1 MKAGFLGTGS
11 MGLPLASILLDRE
24 RSLVA
29 FDVNPEATRP
39 LAEKQ
44 ARIVGSPAEV
54 AAETDIVLACVPSVA
69 ALHAVVT
76 GPDGVLRA
84 KGRRMSLFVN
94 LATVGSEAAEEAEKA
109 LAAEGVAMLDAP
121 VTGGVARAWKGDITV
136 VASGPNAVFDA
147 AEPTLK
153 NMAGAVHHVGE
164 KVGQAQVVKVA
175 NNIMSF
181 TNLVVALEALVMT
194 AKAGIDPEKT
204 LAVINTGTGQNSAS
218 LTKVPAAIL
227 NRKFNLQ
234 APIYI
239 TEKDAN
245 LWRTEAERLDVP
257 QTVASATYQ
266 VMRQAVAMGLR
277 NGDLSE
283 LLKVVERAAAFELPK
298 TRE

>member
-54 AAETDIVLACVPSVA
+54 AAETDIVLACVPSIA

-84 KGRRMSLFVN
+84 KGRRMSIFVN

-136 VASGPNAVFDA
+136 VASGPRAVFEA

-245 LWRTEAERLDVP
+245 LWRTEAERLDAP
-257 QTVASATYQ
+257 QTVASATYLT
-266 VMRQAVAMGLR
+266 MRQAVAMGLR
-277 NGDLSE
+277 GGDLSE
-283 LLKVVERAAAFELPK
+283 ILKVVERAAGFELPK
-298 TRE
+298 TRD